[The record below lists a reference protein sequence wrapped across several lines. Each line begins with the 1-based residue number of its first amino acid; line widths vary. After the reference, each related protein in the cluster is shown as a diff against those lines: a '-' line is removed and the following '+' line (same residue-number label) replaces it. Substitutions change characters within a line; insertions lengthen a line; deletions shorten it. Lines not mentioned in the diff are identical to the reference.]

1 MSSVLGVTEY
11 AGKELEDAIDGV
23 LVLRVPLTGGDSFF
37 PEGVVGL
44 LERREVGGNGL
55 LVTLDGRHAV
65 HDGID
70 VHKVARGDAR
80 EGVGVVGRIGH
91 VDGRIFIL
99 AMGGLLL
106 ALDEAEEIWL
116 TTVKVGVFEVPWF
129 GISVALEN
137 ALLQMRNFVKPV
149 HVQLAHKG
157 RKLLVLEPAS
167 KHLTSKLFMVED
179 WMGVDREDGGGDG
192 GR

>member
-1 MSSVLGVTEY
+1 MCPGAWS
-11 AGKELEDAIDGV
+11 AADG
-23 LVLRVPLTGGDSFF
+23 RI
-37 PEGVVGL
+37 VGL
-44 LERREVGGNGL
+44 LERREVGGDGL

-70 VHKVARGDAR
+70 VHEVARGDAR
-80 EGVGVVGRIGH
+80 EGVGVVGGIGH

-106 ALDEAEEIWL
+106 ALDEAEEVWL

-149 HVQLAHKG
+149 HVQLAHEG
-157 RKLLVLEPAS
+157 RELLVLEPAS
-167 KHLTSKLFMVED
+167 EHLAGKPLMIED
-179 WMGVDREDGGGDG
+179 CV
-192 GR
+192 GRG